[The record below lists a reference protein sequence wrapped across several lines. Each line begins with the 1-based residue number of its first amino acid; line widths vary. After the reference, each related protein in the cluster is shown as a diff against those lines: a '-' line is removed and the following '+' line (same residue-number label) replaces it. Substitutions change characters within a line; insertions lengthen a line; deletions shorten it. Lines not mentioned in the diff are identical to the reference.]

1 MTGRDTPG
9 RELRADPAC
18 CHEEV
23 AVTAAATALDAEAI
37 DTLVRDHLPLVGH
50 LVREM
55 LSRLPAHVS
64 REDLVSAGMA
74 ALATAAK
81 AYDPTRGTPFG
92 SFATTRIRG
101 ALLDE
106 LRGLDWASRSVRSR
120 ARRLDAAQQELTA
133 ALGRT
138 PTQTELAEALGVG
151 LDEVKSVDEDV
162 QRAVVLSLQGFAAGT
177 AEDMVPERTAGPEEL
192 LLHRE
197 RIGYL
202 HNAIEAL
209 PERLR
214 RVVESY
220 FFEERP
226 MLEIAAELG
235 VTESRVSQ
243 LRAEALVLLRDG
255 LNAQL
260 DPDLVAAPERPGGCV
275 ARRREAYYA
284 QIAACGDLQSR
295 LALTDPNGLPVT
307 TGLGRIA

>member
-1 MTGRDTPG
+1 
-9 RELRADPAC
+9 
-18 CHEEV
+18 
-23 AVTAAATALDAEAI
+23 VTATTIAPPPARLDDRAI
-37 DTLVRDHLPLVGH
+37 EDMVRSHLPLVGH

-55 LSRLPAHVS
+55 LGRVPAHVS

-74 ALATAAK
+74 ALAGAAK
-81 AYDPTRGTPFG
+81 SFDPTRGTPFG

-120 ARRLDAAQQELTA
+120 ARRVDTAQQELTA
-133 ALGRT
+133 TLGRT
-138 PTQTELAEALGVG
+138 PTPQEVAEALGVG
-151 LDEVKSVDEDV
+151 VDEIKSVDEDV

-177 AEDMVPERTAGPEEL
+177 AEDLVPERAAGPEDM

-197 RIGYL
+197 KIGYL
-202 HNAIEAL
+202 HHAIEAL
-209 PERLR
+209 PERLQH
-214 RVVESY
+214 VVTAY

-255 LNAQL
+255 LNSHL
-260 DPDLVAAPERPGGCV
+260 DPQLVDEHERPGGCV

-284 QIAACGDLQSR
+284 QIAAHSDLRSR
-295 LALTDPNGLPVT
+295 LAMTDQDGMTVRSQLRRT
-307 TGLGRIA
+307 A